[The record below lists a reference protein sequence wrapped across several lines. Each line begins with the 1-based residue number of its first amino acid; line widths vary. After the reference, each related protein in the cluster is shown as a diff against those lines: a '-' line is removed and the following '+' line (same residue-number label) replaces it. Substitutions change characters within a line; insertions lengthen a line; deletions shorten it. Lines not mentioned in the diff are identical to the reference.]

1 MKPILKK
8 RQQLIFWLYQ
18 FYLNPEL
25 SGVTVDEAVDAKTQ
39 GVLLQQLPTIEQ
51 QLKGKISP
59 QWSWSRINNLHKAV
73 LVQAVFECR
82 QHHTDK
88 PVAIDQAVEFIK
100 TFDADQQYQFVNAV
114 LDQVL

>member
-1 MKPILKK
+1 M
-8 RQQLIFWLYQ
+8 
-18 FYLNPEL
+18 
-25 SGVTVDEAVDAKTQ
+25 
-39 GVLLQQLPTIEQ
+39 
-51 QLKGKISP
+51 
-59 QWSWSRINNLHKAV
+59 

-114 LDQVL
+114 LDQIL